1 MSSHRVQ
8 ATAALALLAL
18 AACGTNEVLVAKSA
32 VVPAGIDLSGQ
43 WRLREETGLE
53 QVERAEREA
62 AGGIP
67 ISPQNAARQGTSP
80 QAQSKPNRKSLVH
93 IFLET
98 GSTLRI
104 TQTAQGLFISFD
116 RAIVEEYLFGE
127 NRTVNVGPVEAT
139 RVSGWEKA
147 GYVIE
152 TLDDD
157 GNKLVERYRM
167 EEGGALLVRRI
178 EILRRGKPAL
188 SVVQHF
194 DRV

>member
-1 MSSHRVQ
+1 MSSRR
-8 ATAALALLAL
+8 ALAAAAVALLAL

-53 QVERAEREA
+53 QIERAEREA

-67 ISPQNAARQGTSP
+67 IPPKSTAP
-80 QAQSKPNRKSLVH
+80 QAQAKPNRNSLVH

-127 NRTVNVGPVEAT
+127 NRIVNVGPVEAA

-147 GYVIE
+147 GYIIE

-157 GNKLVERYRM
+157 GNKLVEHYQM

-188 SVVQHF
+188 SVVQQY
-194 DRV
+194 DRA